1 MRGKKLLHKTG
12 KNFMAN
18 KIFIPAAGWVAEFW
32 STAALHAKNMAQ
44 RRRAAAGYLCASC
57 IIACI

>member
-1 MRGKKLLHKTG
+1 
-12 KNFMAN
+12 MAN

-44 RRRAAAGYLCASC
+44 RRRAAAGYLYAPLVLLLVFSL
-57 IIACI
+57 II